1 LSREFLEDLEPI
13 TFESILDKM
22 VKLKVLS
29 VEEDKGNKE
38 EDKGNKEEDK
48 GNKEE
53 AKVKVVDD
61 KMVTYLCSLC
71 WPLVESYWVT
81 IVYIF

>member
-1 LSREFLEDLEPI
+1 
-13 TFESILDKM
+13 M
-22 VKLKVLS
+22 VKYKVLA
-29 VEEDKGNKE
+29 VEQD
-38 EDKGNKEEDK
+38 
-48 GNKEE
+48 
-53 AKVKVVDD
+53 KVKVIDD